1 MRASLCR
8 IIHSLLA
15 GATLALAGYLV
26 ACARQGSPQ
35 GGPKDTTPPRVVEDL
50 STPNYSLNFSE
61 RAIRLT
67 FDEWVLLRDV
77 NAQVVISPSIQKKPE
92 IKLKGKTLV
101 FRFDPDEVLRPNTT
115 YTINFGASIRDLHE
129 ENSAEN
135 LRFVFSTG
143 AYLDSLSIS
152 GFALDAYSD
161 EGLDK
166 AIVALYDNLS
176 DSAVHKEKPLYLT
189 RSDKSGAF
197 RFDNLRSGAYRLL
210 AFEDTDQDLR
220 WRRGVDRIGFWPSTV
235 AVSADST
242 PPYTIRLFRD
252 ASAFKITGRELDQYG
267 RATIVY
273 SASPHALRPQAP
285 DGITLYSETAGDT
298 LQLWYH
304 TDSTR
309 AWNLILGADTL
320 KIRRLSQEDFLKKR
334 QPIFADDAV
343 SSGARKFASAT
354 AKPVI
359 KTILHNPRRPAPLR
373 FDAPIEALDTSR
385 TKLFRSDSIPVARFS
400 LQRDSARQTRFWLQS
415 EWTPDTYLLVLEPG
429 ALTDFYGATNADTLM
444 RKFTIPELKKMGDLN
459 LKINGLLPQTAYV
472 ARLMNGKNLELE
484 EAFTT
489 SEEGAADLV
498 FKSISPLSYS
508 LELIEDL
515 NANGRWDPG
524 AYYQNRQPERVWI
537 KKLQALRANWELE
550 EKITIER

>member
-1 MRASLCR
+1 MRASLRR
-8 IIHSLLA
+8 IIYSLLA
-15 GATLALAGYLV
+15 GAALALAGWLV
-26 ACARQGSPQ
+26 ACARQGAPQ
-35 GGPKDTTPPRVVEDL
+35 GGPKDTAPPRVVEGL

-61 RAIRLT
+61 RTIRLA

-77 NAQVVISPSIQKKPE
+77 NAQVVVSPSLQKKPE

-101 FRFDPDEVLRPNTT
+101 FRFDPDEILRPNTT
-115 YTINFGASIRDLHE
+115 YTINFGAAIRDLHE

-152 GFALDAYSD
+152 GFALDSYSD

-166 AIVALYDNLS
+166 VIVALYDNLS

-189 RSDKSGAF
+189 RSDQSGAF

-210 AFEDTDQDLR
+210 AFEDADQDLR
-220 WRRGVDRIGFWPSTV
+220 WRGGVDRIGFWPSTV

-252 ASAFKITGRELDQYG
+252 ASAFKITGRELGQYG
-267 RATIVY
+267 RVNIVY

-285 DGITLYSETAGDT
+285 DGIALYSEVAGDT
-298 LQLWYH
+298 LKMWYR
-304 TDSTR
+304 TDSTQ

-320 KIRRLSQEDFLKKR
+320 KIRRLSREDFLKKR

-343 SSGARKFASAT
+343 SPGARKFAAAT
-354 AKPVI
+354 AKPVV
-359 KTILHNPRRPAPLR
+359 KTILHNPRRPAPLL
-373 FDAPIEALDTSR
+373 FDAPIEALDISR

-400 LQRDSARQTRFWLQS
+400 VQRDSVRQTRFWLQS
-415 EWTPDTYLLVLEPG
+415 EWTPDTYLLILEPG
-429 ALTDFYGATNADTLM
+429 ALTDFYGATNTDTLM

-459 LKINGLLPQTAYV
+459 LKISGLLPQTAYV

-484 EAFTT
+484 ETFTT
-489 SEEGAADLV
+489 SSEGAADLV
-498 FKSISPLSYS
+498 FKTIPPLSYS

-524 AYYQNRQPERVWI
+524 AYYSNRQPERVWI

-550 EKITIER
+550 EKLTIER